1 MRGYLTC
8 ERCDWARIYTRFS
21 VARLPQFC
29 PACGHRVT
37 RERNPTESSHGLA
50 HWRAVAD
57 RLAPEQ
63 APPAGDEHRR

>member
-8 ERCDWARIYTRFS
+8 ERCDWSRIYTRFS

-37 RERNPTESSHGLA
+37 RERNPTAESRGLA
-50 HWRAVAD
+50 HWRDVA
-57 RLAPEQ
+57 EQ
-63 APPAGDEHRR
+63 LQPKQHPAGDEQRQ